1 MNSEPP
7 ICDGKTP
14 GERFDCHPE
23 DLPTE
28 ERCLKRGC
36 CWIKAS
42 VRLEI
47 GAPQCYFPSN
57 FPGYKVVDSQLFE
70 NGYSYFINKKNS
82 TFREKEILN
91 LNVDLFYETDERL
104 RVKIYD
110 RNNARY
116 EVPLDVDK
124 NKGKLGDGSNRD
136 YYVNV
141 VDEPFAI
148 KVYRKSTQQL
158 LFVAYAFF
166 KLIMS

>member
-1 MNSEPP
+1 M
-7 ICDGKTP
+7 
-14 GERFDCHPE
+14 
-23 DLPTE
+23 
-28 ERCLKRGC
+28 
-36 CWIKAS
+36 
-42 VRLEI
+42 
-47 GAPQCYFPSN
+47 
-57 FPGYKVVDSQLFE
+57 
-70 NGYSYFINKKNS
+70 
-82 TFREKEILN
+82 
-91 LNVDLFYETDERL
+91 FYETDERL